1 MIRNDIESL
10 RIKGFRSIE
19 NIEMDGLPRV
29 AVLIGAN
36 GSGKSN
42 VLRFVEMLGWMTRR
56 SGGRLAEFAE
66 RHGGGSGQL
75 FRGAA
80 FTERIEGEIGL
91 RRGGVRHGYRFELA
105 CAADERLFFSREEML
120 AGAGPAQPG
129 EWLTVGNGH
138 SESAMPGEAVRGK
151 DPTGAQIICETFA
164 GCSVYHFRDTSA
176 STGIRRNCD
185 PEDYARLR
193 PDGSNLAAVLHWL
206 ERTNP
211 GRLDWICRQIGRI
224 LPAFDRFGIERT
236 YGRVRLRW
244 KERGSDRTFG
254 AHLTSDGSLR
264 FFALATLLYLPAEA
278 LPDVILLDEPEL
290 GLHPAAVS
298 LLGGMIRS
306 LSAER
311 QIVVATQSPQ
321 LVDALGADSV
331 FVADLADGRTEVGR
345 LDRERFS
352 QWLEDG
358 YGVGELWQR
367 NLIGGYP

>member
-193 PDGSNLAAVLHWL
+193 PDGSNLAAVLHCVNSL
-206 ERTNP
+206 PPFGADAEAC
-211 GRLDWICRQIGRI
+211 GRAFIRSWRRPARLARSRARGCRWRRPRHPRPDGGSA
-224 LPAFDRFGIERT
+224 LPAAASPRSRPA
-236 YGRVRLRW
+236 RRLRG
-244 KERGSDRTFG
+244 RSPAGLSSGR
-254 AHLTSDGSLR
+254 SLR
-264 FFALATLLYLPAEA
+264 
-278 LPDVILLDEPEL
+278 
-290 GLHPAAVS
+290 
-298 LLGGMIRS
+298 
-306 LSAER
+306 
-311 QIVVATQSPQ
+311 
-321 LVDALGADSV
+321 
-331 FVADLADGRTEVGR
+331 R
-345 LDRERFS
+345 LR
-352 QWLEDG
+352 
-358 YGVGELWQR
+358 
-367 NLIGGYP
+367 

>member
-19 NIEMDGLPRV
+19 DIEMDGLPQV

-42 VLRFVEMLGWMTRR
+42 ILRFVEMLGWMTRR
-56 SGGRLAEFAE
+56 PAGRLAEFVE
-66 RHGGGSGQL
+66 RHGGASDQL

-80 FTERIEGEIGL
+80 FTESIAGEVGL
-91 RRGGVRHGYRFELA
+91 DLGGYRHGYRFELA
-105 CAADERLFFSREEML
+105 LADDERLFFSREEML
-120 AGAGPAQPG
+120 TRSG
-129 EWLTVGNGH
+129 EWLTVGSGH
-138 SESAMPGEAVRGK
+138 RESAVPEAAVRGK
-151 DPTGAQIICETFA
+151 DPTTTTAQIICKTLD
-164 GCSVYHFRDTSA
+164 CSVYHFRDTSA
-176 STGIRRNCD
+176 SAGIRRNCD

-193 PDGSNLAAVLHWL
+193 TDGSNLAAVLHWL

-211 GRLDWICRQIGRI
+211 HRLDLICRQIGRI
-224 LPAFDRFGIERT
+224 LPAFDRFDIERT
-236 YGRVRLRW
+236 YARVRLRW
-244 KERGSDRTFG
+244 KERDSDRTFG

-264 FFALATLLYLPAEA
+264 FFALAALLHLPAEA

-311 QIVVATQSPQ
+311 QIVVATQSPH

-331 FVADLADGRTEVGR
+331 FVAELRDGRTEVGK
-345 LDRERFS
+345 LDRELFS

-358 YGVGELWQR
+358 YGAGELWQR

>member
-10 RIKGFRSIE
+10 RIEGFRSIE
-19 NIEMDGLPRV
+19 DILMDGLPPV

-42 VLRFVEMLGWMTRR
+42 ILRFVEMLGWMTRP
-56 SGGRLAEFAE
+56 SGGRLAKFVE
-66 RHGGGSGQL
+66 RHGGAGDQL

-80 FTERIEGEIGL
+80 FTERIAGEIGL
-91 RRGGVRHGYRFELA
+91 RRGGVRHGYRFGLA
-105 CAADERLFFSREEML
+105 CAADDRLFFSSEEML
-120 AGAGPAQPG
+120 AGSGPERPG
-129 EWLTVGNGH
+129 EWLTLGSGH
-138 SESAMPGEAVRGK
+138 GESAVPDAAVRGK
-151 DPTGAQIICETFA
+151 DPTAAQIICETLA
-164 GCSVYHFRDTSA
+164 GCSVHHFRDASA
-176 STGIRRNCD
+176 GAGIRGSCD

-193 PDGSNLAAVLHWL
+193 PDGSNLAAVLYWL

-211 GRLDWICRQIGRI
+211 LRLDLICGQIGRI
-224 LPAFDRFGIERT
+224 LPPFDRFDIERT
-236 YGRVRLRW
+236 RGRVRLRW
-244 KERGSDRTFG
+244 RERGSDRTFG
-254 AHLTSDGSLR
+254 AHLTSDSSLR
-264 FFALATLLYLPAEA
+264 FFALTTLLYLPAEA

-331 FVADLADGRTEVGR
+331 FVVELTDGRSEVGR
-345 LDRERFS
+345 LDRERFG

-358 YGVGELWQR
+358 HGAGELWRR
-367 NLIGGYP
+367 NLTGGYP